1 MSVAGTDNVNGN
13 NDDNNIIF
21 TIKDTELYVPVV
33 TLSARENQKSSK
45 LLSKGSERS
54 VYWNGYKTKSDNK
67 NTTNE
72 FRFFLQSYFV
82 VVNRS
87 FVLVYTKM
95 LLLKDLKLQGI
106 TYLEELLLIIM
117 SSSME
122 KNFYDQAID
131 LIDMK
136 IDMKKFEN

>member
-1 MSVAGTDNVNGN
+1 MSVAGTDVNDN

-33 TLSARENQKSSK
+33 TLSARDNQKSSK
-45 LLSKGSERS
+45 LLSKGSERL
-54 VYWNGYKTKSDNK
+54 VYWNEYKTKSGNK

-72 FRFFLQSYFV
+72 FRFFLQSNFV
-82 VVNRS
+82 VVNRL

-95 LLLKDLKLQGI
+95 LVLKDLKLQGI
-106 TYLEELLLIIM
+106 TYPEELLLIIM

-122 KNFYDQAID
+122 KTFMIKK
-131 LIDMK
+131 LIYT
-136 IDMKKFEN
+136 

>member
-1 MSVAGTDNVNGN
+1 MSVAGTDVNDN
-13 NDDNNIIF
+13 NGDNNIIF

-33 TLSARENQKSSK
+33 TLSARDNQKSSK
-45 LLSKGSERS
+45 LLSKGSERL
-54 VYWNGYKTKSDNK
+54 VYWNEYKTKSGNK

-72 FRFFLQSYFV
+72 FRFFLQSNFV
-82 VVNRS
+82 VVNRL

-106 TYLEELLLIIM
+106 TYPEELLLIIM

-122 KNFYDQAID
+122 KTFMIKQ
-131 LIDMK
+131 LIYT
-136 IDMKKFEN
+136 

>member
-1 MSVAGTDNVNGN
+1 MSVAGTDVNDN
-13 NDDNNIIF
+13 NDGNNIIF

-33 TLSARENQKSSK
+33 TLSARDNQKSSK
-45 LLSKGSERS
+45 LLSKGSERL
-54 VYWNGYKTKSDNK
+54 VYWNEYKTKSGNK

-72 FRFFLQSYFV
+72 FRFFLQSNFV
-82 VVNRS
+82 VVNRL

-106 TYLEELLLIIM
+106 TYPEELLLIIM

-122 KNFYDQAID
+122 KTFMIKQ
-131 LIDMK
+131 LIYT
-136 IDMKKFEN
+136 

>member
-1 MSVAGTDNVNGN
+1 MSVAGTDVNDN

-33 TLSARENQKSSK
+33 TLSARDNQKSSK
-45 LLSKGSERS
+45 LLSKGSERL
-54 VYWNGYKTKSDNK
+54 VYWNEYKTKSGNK

-72 FRFFLQSYFV
+72 FRFFLQSNFV
-82 VVNRS
+82 VVNRL

-106 TYLEELLLIIM
+106 TYPEELLLIIM

-122 KNFYDQAID
+122 KTFMIKQ
-131 LIDMK
+131 LIYT
-136 IDMKKFEN
+136 

>member
-1 MSVAGTDNVNGN
+1 MSVAGTDVNDN

-33 TLSARENQKSSK
+33 TLSARDNQKSSK
-45 LLSKGSERS
+45 LLSKGSERL
-54 VYWNGYKTKSDNK
+54 VYWNEYKTKSGNK

-72 FRFFLQSYFV
+72 FRFFLQSNFV
-82 VVNRS
+82 VVNRL

-106 TYLEELLLIIM
+106 TYPEELLLIIM

-122 KNFYDQAID
+122 KTFIIKQ
-131 LIDMK
+131 LIYT
-136 IDMKKFEN
+136 

>member
-1 MSVAGTDNVNGN
+1 MSVVGTDVNDN

-33 TLSARENQKSSK
+33 TLSARDNQKSSK
-45 LLSKGSERS
+45 LLSKGSERL
-54 VYWNGYKTKSDNK
+54 VYWNEYKTKSGNK

-72 FRFFLQSYFV
+72 FRFFLQSNFV
-82 VVNRS
+82 VVNRL

-95 LLLKDLKLQGI
+95 LVLKDLKLQGI
-106 TYLEELLLIIM
+106 TYPEELLLIIM

-122 KNFYDQAID
+122 KTFMIKK
-131 LIDMK
+131 LIYT
-136 IDMKKFEN
+136 